1 MLFYTARAQIIVE
14 VRKCSRVLG
23 FCDVSVLLHRVG
35 SVWPLFTGLV
45 EDAWKPNILLLGA
58 GLMED

>member
-1 MLFYTARAQIIVE
+1 MLFYAAGAQIIVE
-14 VRKCSRVLG
+14 IRKCSRVLG
-23 FCDVSVLLHRVG
+23 FCDVSVLLHRAG

-45 EDAWKPNILLLGA
+45 EDAWKHIILLLGA